1 MLFQRIQQT
10 PALKTTQDV
19 EISVLINSIFFFFSC
34 VFILKTDGKHR
45 LIVLR
50 NNILLYEGVY
60 KSITGAKIAFSRLYQ
75 DKAWKKL
82 KAQWTH
88 FYPPEG
94 SWLDEKLQIV
104 EPTKG

>member
-1 MLFQRIQQT
+1 MLSLRIHQT
-10 PALKTTQDV
+10 SALKTTQDV
-19 EISVLINSIFFFFSC
+19 EISVLINSIFFFLSY
-34 VFILKTDGKHR
+34 VFIMRIDGQYR
-45 LIVLR
+45 LLVLL
-50 NNILLYEGVY
+50 NNKLLYQGVY
-60 KSITGAKIAFSRLYQ
+60 NTGKGAKIAFSRLYQ
-75 DKAWKKL
+75 DKAWKKV